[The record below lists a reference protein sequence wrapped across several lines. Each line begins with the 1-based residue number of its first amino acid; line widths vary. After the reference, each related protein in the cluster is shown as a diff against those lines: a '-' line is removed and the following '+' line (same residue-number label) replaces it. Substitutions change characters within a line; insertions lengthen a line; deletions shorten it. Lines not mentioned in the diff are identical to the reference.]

1 VKIAVLASGRG
12 SNFRAIQEHIQ
23 SEKLD
28 CKISVLICD
37 KPSTGALDIARR
49 FQISTEVISPG
60 EFPTMEKFGSAL
72 MNVLGKYRIDFI
84 FLAGYLRK
92 IPINV
97 ITRFS
102 NRIFNIHPALL
113 PSFGGKGMY
122 GKRVHE
128 AVFQAG
134 VKVSGV
140 TIHLVNSEYD
150 AGPIVL
156 QKCVSI
162 EECTSPDE
170 IAAKVLT
177 LEHKYYPQMVNL
189 LLAQEIAVNGKRVV
203 LRERKDDQN
212 K

>member
-1 VKIAVLASGRG
+1 MKIAVLASGRG

-28 CKISVLICD
+28 CEIPVLICD
-37 KPSTGALDIARR
+37 KPSAGALELAARFGIA
-49 FQISTEVISPG
+49 TEVISPG
-60 EFPTMEKFGSAL
+60 QFSTPDDFGAAL
-72 MNVLGKYRIDFI
+72 LNALTEYRVDFI

-92 IPINV
+92 IPVNV
-97 ITRFS
+97 IERFS

-134 VKVSGV
+134 VKVSGI

-162 EECTSPDE
+162 EECASPE
-170 IAAKVLT
+170 AIAAKVLI
-177 LEHKYYPQMVNL
+177 LEHKYYPQIVDL
-189 LLAQEIAVNGKRVV
+189 ILSQKIVVNGKRVIW
-203 LRERKDDQN
+203 RDQT
-212 K
+212 